1 MEVKENKYKEWKIYS
16 PFGKEEVLLE
26 NIGKRIIDNDFKLI
40 KILKDTKRNYVAM
53 VEIENKKFILKE
65 FRSEI
70 IIPQR
75 KIMTFFK
82 DGEALTTLK
91 NGIEAIEEG
100 IDELV
105 KPLIALVRRK
115 RLIKQSYLL
124 MEYIEGN
131 KIKTEED
138 IKKIVEIIKK
148 VHKLE
153 RYHGD
158 LNTSNFIKQN
168 GKIKMI
174 DTQMK
179 KEKIYWLKRS
189 RDYLILKEDLL
200 VLELGVD
207 LEKFYPE
214 ILKVRGYSLAKIF
227 RRLKKLKVIEY
238 IREKKKELRKKG
250 WKI

>member
-1 MEVKENKYKEWKIYS
+1 MKLDEKEYKKWKIYS
-16 PFGKEEVLLE
+16 ALFLIDSS
-26 NIGKRIIDNDFKLI
+26 IGEKIIDKDFKVI
-40 KILKDTKRNYVAM
+40 SILKDTKRNYVAI

-65 FRSEI
+65 FRSEV

-75 KIMTFFK
+75 KMMTFFK

-105 KPLIALVRRK
+105 KPLIALVKRK

-148 VHKLE
+148 IHNLG

-158 LNTSNFIKQN
+158 LNTSNFIKKD

-179 KEKIYWLKRS
+179 KEKFCYLKRI
-189 RDYLILKEDLL
+189 RDFLVLKEDLL
-200 VLELGVD
+200 VLELGID
-207 LEKFYPE
+207 LEKKYPE
-214 ILKVRGYSLAKIF
+214 ILKVKGYYLAKML
-227 RRLKKLKVIEY
+227 RKLKKLKIIEY
-238 IREKKKELRKKG
+238 IRAKKKNLRKKG

>member
-1 MEVKENKYKEWKIYS
+1 MKLKEKEYRGWKIYS
-16 PFGKEEVLLE
+16 APFLLD
-26 NIGKRIIDNDFKLI
+26 NFIGEKIINNDFKVI
-40 KILKDTKRNYVAM
+40 SILKNTKRNYVAI
-53 VEIENKKFILKE
+53 VEIDNEKFILKE